1 MDSVNGT
8 HSDDD
13 STQCNFLNE
22 YQIAT
27 SVYYSCPKNNSRIH
41 ISAKYCYMYTCLLH
55 IQNYEDDLNP
65 FLVYHHYCVLFFF
78 FKQDKLLQEYIPKN
92 YFSISRVFFYNSN
105 PICLY
110 LFLALSVTLLI
121 PSSKQ
126 HSPVFY
132 IKLLQSFICH

>member
-55 IQNYEDDLNP
+55 IYEDDLNP

-78 FKQDKLLQEYIPKN
+78 QIG
-92 YFSISRVFFYNSN
+92 
-105 PICLY
+105 
-110 LFLALSVTLLI
+110 
-121 PSSKQ
+121 
-126 HSPVFY
+126 
-132 IKLLQSFICH
+132 